1 MNRIRVPVYSKRTR
15 HQTFRSEYRNI
26 TRFQFSH
33 IHTHTKI
40 RKQNQQLSPLPHI
53 STTNER
59 ELTIPQFSPPFTRPS
74 IHPSIPRPRIHP
86 CAKNLGGSGVKG
98 EIIIRS
104 SWPDCSWRTRRWKTK
119 EKEEGEALFPLSL
132 LLFVTAEGGR
142 RVGAEYS
149 WAFDWPGFKIPP
161 ARVRSFA

>member
-33 IHTHTKI
+33 THTHKNKKTKPTI
-40 RKQNQQLSPLPHI
+40 I
-53 STTNER
+53 TTAPYLDDER
-59 ELTIPQFSPPFTRPS
+59 TRTNHPAIFSPFHTTFHS
-74 IHPSIPRPRIHP
+74 SFHPSTPYPP

-132 LLFVTAEGGR
+132 LLFVTAEDGR

-149 WAFDWPGFKIPP
+149 WAFDWPGFKTPP